1 MSGVAHERRTQKP
14 QNTQSLVCSAV
25 SACSAWAV
33 LFLVA
38 SAASA
43 QTATPLN
50 QGPMV
55 VERMHSGFVVAPDF
69 KVTEVDRATSALA
82 GGYAGWL
89 TDETFFIG
97 GGGYWLANQASDRRM
112 AYGGLVLQ
120 LLART
125 DRRVGFGVKG
135 LIGGGR
141 ATLGT
146 TVTQIPGFRDLPN
159 VPDLARFGIDLDRSL
174 RAPTSS
180 RVRFREGFFVAEPQ
194 VDLVI
199 RLTRQLRLTGG
210 AGYRLIDA
218 EGRDDRRL
226 RGATANLGLQIGGG
240 S

>member
-1 MSGVAHERRTQKP
+1 MSGGAHERRTQKP

-33 LFLVA
+33 LFLGA

-43 QTATPLN
+43 QTATPVN

-55 VERMHSGFVVAPDF
+55 VERIHSGFVVAL
-69 KVTEVDRATSALA
+69 DRATSALA

-97 GGGYWLANQASDRRM
+97 GGGYWLANQASDRKM

-159 VPDLARFGIDLDRSL
+159 VPDLRRFGIDLDRSL

-180 RVRFREGFFVAEPQ
+180 RVRFSEGFFVAEPQ
-194 VDLVI
+194 VDLVV

-210 AGYRLIDA
+210 AGYRFIEA
-218 EGRDDRRL
+218 EARDDRRL

>member
-1 MSGVAHERRTQKP
+1 MRGGALPGRKVAQAFRCANAALKRCATFCRALAAIV
-14 QNTQSLVCSAV
+14 LVP
-25 SACSAWAV
+25 
-33 LFLVA
+33 
-38 SAASA
+38 AAA
-43 QTATPLN
+43 AGQQPLT

-55 VERMHSGFVVAPDF
+55 IERLHSGFVVAPDF
-69 KVTEVDRATSALA
+69 KVTEVDRTTSALA
-82 GGYAGWL
+82 GGSAGWL
-89 TDETFFIG
+89 TDKTFFIG
-97 GGGYWLANQASDRRM
+97 GGGYWLANQASDRKM

-146 TVTQIPGFRDLPN
+146 TVTQIPGFRDLPSL
-159 VPDLARFGIDLDRSL
+159 PDLRRFGIDLDRSL

-180 RVRFREGFFVAEPQ
+180 RVRFSQGFFVAEPQ
-194 VDLVI
+194 VDVMVG
-199 RLTRQLRLTGG
+199 LTRQVRLTGG
-210 AGYRLIDA
+210 AGYRLVGA

-226 RGATANLGLQIGGG
+226 RGATGSLGLQIGGG

>member
-38 SAASA
+38 TAASA
-43 QTATPLN
+43 QTATPVN

-55 VERMHSGFVVAPDF
+55 IERLHSGFVVAPDF
-69 KVTEVDRATSALA
+69 KLTEVDRATSALA

-97 GGGYWLANQASDRRM
+97 GGAYFLADHASDRKM

-159 VPDLARFGIDLDRSL
+159 VPDLRRSGIDLDRSL

-180 RVRFREGFFVAEPQ
+180 RVRFSQGFFVAEPQ
-194 VDLVI
+194 VDVVF

-226 RGATANLGLQIGGG
+226 RGATGSLGLQIGG
-240 S
+240 

>member
-1 MSGVAHERRTQKP
+1 
-14 QNTQSLVCSAV
+14 
-25 SACSAWAV
+25 
-33 LFLVA
+33 
-38 SAASA
+38 
-43 QTATPLN
+43 
-50 QGPMV
+50 MV

-89 TDETFFIG
+89 TDETFFVG
-97 GGGYWLANQASDRRM
+97 GGGYFLANQASDRKM

-146 TVTQIPGFRDLPN
+146 TVTQIPAFRELPN
-159 VPDLARFGIDLDRSL
+159 VPDLRRFGIDLDRLL

-180 RVRFREGFFVAEPQ
+180 RVRFGEGFFVAEPE
-194 VDLVI
+194 VDVVV
-199 RLTRQLRLTGG
+199 RLTRLLRLTGG
-210 AGYRLIDA
+210 AGYRFIDA
-218 EGRDDRRL
+218 SGRDDRRL
-226 RGATANLGLQIGGG
+226 RGATGSVGFQIGGG

>member
-1 MSGVAHERRTQKP
+1 MSVAPHIQLTQRSNGP
-14 QNTQSLVCSAV
+14 AV
-25 SACSAWAV
+25 SACSAWIALL
-33 LFLVA
+33 LFASVA
-38 SAASA
+38 AA
-43 QTATPLN
+43 QTGGATPVT

-55 VERMHSGFVVAPDF
+55 IERMHSGFVVAPDF
-69 KVTEVDRATSALA
+69 KVTEVDRETSALA

-97 GGGYWLANQASDRRM
+97 GGGYWLANQGSDRKM

-120 LLART
+120 LMART

-159 VPDLARFGIDLDRSL
+159 LPDLRRFGLDLDRSL

-180 RVRFREGFFVAEPQ
+180 RVRLREGFFVAEPQ
-194 VDLVI
+194 LDVVV
-199 RLTRQLRLTGG
+199 RLTRRLRLTGG

-226 RGATANLGLQIGGG
+226 RGATGSVGLQIG

>member
-38 SAASA
+38 TGASA
-43 QTATPLN
+43 QTATPVN

-55 VERMHSGFVVAPDF
+55 IERLHSGFVVAPDF

-97 GGGYWLANQASDRRM
+97 GGAYFLANQASDRKM

-159 VPDLARFGIDLDRSL
+159 VPDLRRFGIDLDRSL

-180 RVRFREGFFVAEPQ
+180 RVRFSQGFFVAEPQ
-194 VDLVI
+194 VDVVV

-226 RGATANLGLQIGGG
+226 RGATGSLGLQIGGG

>member
-1 MSGVAHERRTQKP
+1 MSGVAHERRPQKP
-14 QNTQSLVCSAV
+14 QNTQRLVCSAV

-38 SAASA
+38 ISASA
-43 QTATPLN
+43 QTATPVN

-97 GGGYWLANQASDRRM
+97 GGGYWLANQTSDRKM

-159 VPDLARFGIDLDRSL
+159 VPDLRRFGIDLDRSL

-194 VDLVI
+194 VDLVV

-210 AGYRLIDA
+210 AGYRLIEA

>member
-1 MSGVAHERRTQKP
+1 MSVAPHIQLTQRSRGP
-14 QNTQSLVCSAV
+14 AV
-25 SACSAWAV
+25 SACSAWIALL
-33 LFLVA
+33 LFASVA
-38 SAASA
+38 AA
-43 QTATPLN
+43 QTGGATPVT

-55 VERMHSGFVVAPDF
+55 IERMHSGFVVAPDF
-69 KVTEVDRATSALA
+69 KVTEVDRETSALA

-97 GGGYWLANQASDRRM
+97 GGGYWLANQGSDRKM

-120 LLART
+120 LMART

-159 VPDLARFGIDLDRSL
+159 LPDLRRFGLDLDRSL

-180 RVRFREGFFVAEPQ
+180 RVRLREGFFVAEPQ
-194 VDLVI
+194 LDVVV
-199 RLTRQLRLTGG
+199 RLTRRLRLTGG

-226 RGATANLGLQIGGG
+226 RGATGSVGLQIG